1 MFRRVKLRELERAI
15 AWRPGRNVRW
25 LGPGSH
31 WLLGFGW
38 NVRVFRAGEKTY
50 RLPGTLPLAQLS
62 RLPEAR
68 SDLAFAS
75 LARNER
81 ALVWVEGR
89 LAHVLGPGVAAV
101 MALGH
106 KVRVEVH
113 DARALVLDPG
123 IPVETALSLD
133 RCRRVLRETVVPAG
147 QAGFLF
153 LDERLV
159 AELEPGRYATWRRA
173 GTMRF
178 EVVPLG
184 PGSIV
189 HVVPDA
195 WTRDL
200 ATVSAS
206 LAVAYRVEDP
216 RVWAASHGRARAALV
231 VAIETGLRRVFG
243 AAPLGRVLGD
253 STALELALEKEI
265 AGLVDEGLVSIRD
278 VRLGARRLLQRLPR
292 PRFRGFG
299 DRGRDVALA
308 MQDFA
313 RHPRVSDTAS
323 GRRH

>member
-25 LGPGSH
+25 LEPGAH

-68 SDLAFAS
+68 SDLAFAC
-75 LARNER
+75 LAPNER
-81 ALVWVEGR
+81 ALVFVEGR
-89 LAHVLGPGVAAV
+89 LAHVLGPGVGAV

-123 IPVETALSLD
+123 VPVAAALSLD
-133 RCRRVLRETVVPAG
+133 RCRRVLREAIVPAG
-147 QAGFLF
+147 HAGFLF

-159 AELEPGRYATWRRA
+159 AELVPGHYATWRRA
-173 GTMRF
+173 GAMRF
-178 EVVPLG
+178 ETVPLG
-184 PGSIV
+184 AASLV
-189 HVVPDA
+189 RVVPDA

-216 RVWAASHGRARAALV
+216 GAWARSHGRARAALQG
-231 VAIETGLRRVFG
+231 AIETGLRRVFG
-243 AAPLGRVLGD
+243 SAPLARVLGD
-253 STALELALEKEI
+253 STALELTLEKEI
-265 AGLVDEGLVSIRD
+265 ASLV
-278 VRLGARRLLQRLPR
+278 
-292 PRFRGFG
+292 
-299 DRGRDVALA
+299 
-308 MQDFA
+308 
-313 RHPRVSDTAS
+313 
-323 GRRH
+323 